1 MVKVPFENDD
11 DQPENANRSDPIGSL
26 GSEKEVWI
34 DGNFSDPINFCFYPV
49 SKMST
54 GFPRIEQ
61 LDTYGIS
68 TPQIVYM
75 SAIIPAD
82 VEDDEPLKVFAITY
96 NQGYEMY
103 TTKTTQTDL
112 QSLVFESEMEFYELE
127 YLESWDEIE
136 IGIPASFC
144 PAELQAEIG
153 LEMLQIME

>member
-11 DQPENANRSDPIGSL
+11 EQPENANSIDPIGSM

-49 SKMST
+49 SKSQI
-54 GFPRIEQ
+54 GLPQIEQ
-61 LDTYGIS
+61 LDTYGIF

-103 TTKTTQTDL
+103 STKTTKTGL
-112 QSLVFESEMEFYELE
+112 QSLILESELEFMELE

-136 IGIPASFC
+136 IGISASFC
-144 PAELQAEIG
+144 PAELQAELG